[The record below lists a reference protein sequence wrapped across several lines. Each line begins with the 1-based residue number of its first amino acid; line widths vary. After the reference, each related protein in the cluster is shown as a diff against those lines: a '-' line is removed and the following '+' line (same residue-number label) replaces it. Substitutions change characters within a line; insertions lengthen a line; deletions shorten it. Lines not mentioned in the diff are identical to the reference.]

1 MRWEFLLLLAVVG
14 SWGGGCRQ
22 DVSVQ
27 TAPIAAPAA
36 WGDGIYL
43 GESDLPTPQFIR
55 VAVDITHGRIVA
67 IHLLEH
73 PTWTAVEQQE
83 ALLHL
88 VMESQTTEGHVSRG
102 AGDEQ
107 DRLLRTI
114 DAALAKARSAPPSA
128 P

>member
-1 MRWEFLLLLAVVG
+1 
-14 SWGGGCRQ
+14 
-22 DVSVQ
+22 VQ
-27 TAPIAAPAA
+27 TDPVAAPAA
-36 WGDGIYL
+36 WGDGTYI

-55 VAVDITHGRIVA
+55 VAVDITRGRIVA
-67 IHLLEH
+67 IRLLEH

-102 AGDEQ
+102 TGDEQ

-114 DAALAKARSAPPSA
+114 DAALAKARSTPPPAP
-128 P
+128 